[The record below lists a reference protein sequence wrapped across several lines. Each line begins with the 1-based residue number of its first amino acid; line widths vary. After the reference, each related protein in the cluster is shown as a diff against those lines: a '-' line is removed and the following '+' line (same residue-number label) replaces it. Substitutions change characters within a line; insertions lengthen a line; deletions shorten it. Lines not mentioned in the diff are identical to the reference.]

1 MTKYEPL
8 NRRGGGGEKDHGGLP
23 LPLDAAAAAVATRS
37 WTRMLL
43 LRMRMRMRVQRVRI
57 LMRWVP
63 REKVAKHKS
72 EQRGAHNK
80 QIIERLDGTQ
90 ATASGRVRGRRS
102 LRQTSQRRQGRR
114 RGQRGRRRRCS
125 VIMARRKCGQCKF
138 TFI

>member
-8 NRRGGGGEKDHGGLP
+8 NRRGSGGKDHGGLP
-23 LPLDAAAAAVATRS
+23 LPLDAAVAVSAAATRS
-37 WTRMLL
+37 WTRMLLLLLL

-80 QIIERLDGTQ
+80 QIIERLDGIQ
-90 ATASGRVRGRRS
+90 PTAPGRVRARRRS
-102 LRQTSQRRQGRR
+102 SRQTSQRRQGR
-114 RGQRGRRRRCS
+114 QRRRS

>member
-8 NRRGGGGEKDHGGLP
+8 NRRGSGGKDHGGLP
-23 LPLDAAAAAVATRS
+23 LPLDAAAATRS
-37 WTRMLL
+37 WTRMLLLL

-80 QIIERLDGTQ
+80 QIIERLGGTQ
-90 ATASGRVRGRRS
+90 PTAPGRVRARRRRS
-102 LRQTSQRRQGRR
+102 SRQTSQRRQGRR
-114 RGQRGRRRRCS
+114 RRQRRRS